1 MVDKNCQYTNEAPE
15 FLRNKSIIDD
25 GNQLCLQHIKNDI
38 IQLGSLTHSC
48 PIDWRTKQ
56 PVIIN
61 ATHQW
66 FIDISAVREDALA
79 EIEKIKI
86 YTTNGVEKNKDH
98 PLAQRIKKRPYWCI
112 SRQRVWGTPIPVFY
126 RKDTDDAITTE
137 NIVKHLNELLD
148 KNGNIDFW
156 WSKDVGD
163 LIPANELKR
172 LNLGV
177 DDIRKGN
184 VSSEAKFNNN
194 NKPKL
199 SVPHSFQDILD
210 IWFDSGISW
219 SYALESPNVAD
230 LYLEGVDQFTGWFQ
244 SSWITSVASRNQS
257 PFK

>member
-15 FLRNKSIIDD
+15 FLRGKSVIED
-25 GNQLCLQHIKNDI
+25 GNQLCLHHIENDT

-66 FIDISAVREDALA
+66 FIDISAIRDDALA

-86 YTTNGVEKNKDH
+86 FTTNGVEKNKDH
-98 PLAQRIKKRPYWCI
+98 PLSQRIKQRPYWCI

-126 RKDTDDAITTE
+126 RKDTDDVITTE

-163 LIPANELKR
+163 LIPTNELER
-172 LNLGV
+172 LNLRV
-177 DDIRKGN
+177 DDIKKGN
-184 VSSEAKFNNN
+184 VS
-194 NKPKL
+194 L
-199 SVPHSFQDILD
+199 IILERERERNETTTN
-210 IWFDSGISW
+210 
-219 SYALESPNVAD
+219 ES
-230 LYLEGVDQFTGWFQ
+230 
-244 SSWITSVASRNQS
+244 
-257 PFK
+257 